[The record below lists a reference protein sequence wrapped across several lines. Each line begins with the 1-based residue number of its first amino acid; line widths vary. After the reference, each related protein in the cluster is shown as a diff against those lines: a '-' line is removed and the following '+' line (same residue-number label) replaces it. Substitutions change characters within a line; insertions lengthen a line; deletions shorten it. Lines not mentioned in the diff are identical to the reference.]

1 MQRSKYSQGSAHG
14 QKTKDCALS
23 KCIANGA
30 AKSTYATKADAL
42 SQFCFFLEYSC
53 LLFDCSD
60 LHIT

>member
-1 MQRSKYSQGSAHG
+1 MQRSKYSKGSAHG

-30 AKSTYATKADAL
+30 AKSTYATKADAVL
-42 SQFCFFLEYSC
+42 TVL